1 MFDHLYF
8 FINFF
13 YEQLENNFTLF
24 LLLYLFS
31 LIIFFS
37 LSLPGGPVL
46 LISSGFFFGFYIGF
60 LINIIAILIGSY
72 IFIYILKSVFN
83 NVFKLFYLKFSK
95 KLNNLI
101 KHSTYEYLILI
112 RLIAGIPLFI
122 QNLFYSF
129 INISK
134 SKFFISSFFGFSPI
148 ILLFSYFGS
157 KFYEIY
163 EIKNFKSSDIISA
176 EFIFFTILLIILII
190 IRIIY
195 KIKKRR

>member
-1 MFDHLYF
+1 MFDNLYF

-13 YEQLENNFTLF
+13 YEQLETNYILF
-24 LLLYLFS
+24 FLLYLGT

-37 LSLPGGPVL
+37 LSLPGGSVL
-46 LISSGFFFGFYIGF
+46 IISSGFFFGFYIGF
-60 LINIIAILIGSY
+60 LINIISLLIGSY

-83 NVFKLFYLKFSK
+83 NLFNLFYLKFSK

-122 QNLFYSF
+122 QNLFFSF

-134 SKFFISSFFGFSPI
+134 SKFFISSFLGFSPLI
-148 ILLFSYFGS
+148 FLLTYFGS
-157 KFYEIY
+157 KIY
-163 EIKNFKSSDIISA
+163 EIKNFKSSDIISP
-176 EFIFFTILLIILII
+176 EFIFFTILSIILII